1 MNEKKIRIASIGV
14 GMIGHV
20 HAKILSRMEEC
31 DYTGIAEFDPQAE
44 GIAKQL
50 GTRFYEDYKE
60 MIDKERP
67 DGVAI
72 SVPNELHESIG
83 CFCLQRGVHVFMEK
97 PIASTISEA
106 QALIESARESNV
118 KLLIGHHRRF
128 NPMVNA
134 TKEMIKKGELGD
146 LVGISVL
153 WAMYKPS
160 EYFVAGEWRKKKGG
174 GPILINTIH
183 EIDDLRYMFGEIERV
198 YAETSNKT
206 RKFEVEDTVCVTVKF
221 TDGVLASVLM
231 SDTAPSLWAYEATM
245 GENKFFFPTKG
256 DIYHFLG
263 RKASLTF
270 PGMVKVYYAD
280 PSKMGWQY
288 PLTTEHL
295 DIKSGDPYPEQMSH
309 FCRVIRGEE
318 KPRTSGEDALR
329 TLRVISAII
338 ESVEKRKPIT
348 VEYST

>member
-1 MNEKKIRIASIGV
+1 
-14 GMIGHV
+14 
-20 HAKILSRMEEC
+20 
-31 DYTGIAEFDPQAE
+31 
-44 GIAKQL
+44 
-50 GTRFYEDYKE
+50 
-60 MIDKERP
+60 
-67 DGVAI
+67 
-72 SVPNELHESIG
+72 
-83 CFCLQRGVHVFMEK
+83 MEK

-106 QALIESARESNV
+106 QALTKSARENNM

-128 NPMVNA
+128 NPMVVA
-134 TKEMIKKGELGD
+134 TKELISRGDLGD

-160 EYFVAGEWRKKKGG
+160 EYFVTGDWRRRKGG

-183 EIDDLRYMFGEIERV
+183 EIDNLRYMYGEIERV
-198 YAETSNKT
+198 YAEVSNKT
-206 RKFEVEDTVCVTVKF
+206 RKFEVEDTVCATVRFK
-221 TDGVLASVLM
+221 DGVLASILM
-231 SDTAPSLWAYEATM
+231 SDTAPSLWGYEATM
-245 GENKFFFPTKG
+245 GENKFFYKTNG

-263 RKASLTF
+263 NKASLTF
-270 PGMVKVYYAD
+270 PGMVKVCYAD

-295 DIKSGDPYPEQMSH
+295 DIKSSDPYPEQMSH

-348 VEYST
+348 VDYSP